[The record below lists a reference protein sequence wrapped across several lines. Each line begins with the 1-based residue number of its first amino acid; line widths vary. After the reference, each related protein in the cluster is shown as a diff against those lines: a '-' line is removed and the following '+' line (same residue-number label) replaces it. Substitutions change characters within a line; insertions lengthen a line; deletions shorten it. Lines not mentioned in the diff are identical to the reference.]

1 MITKQDCGMKR
12 KLSLG
17 LAACILFL
25 GLLSLSCQKQEMSE
39 GTGDK
44 AATAT
49 HAQKADYGE
58 ISIQNGTKE
67 LMYYTIQPEGS
78 MEYPHDR
85 ILDIGEI
92 YTYVGEEALN
102 VMFRRTDEVVRK
114 RLEPGTIYSF
124 ILDAQGEVTVKEGW
138 HGVERSENLA
148 PFLATPM
155 EVVKKM
161 LEVAQVTE
169 NDIVY
174 DLGCG
179 DGRIVISAAKIYG
192 ARGVG
197 IDFNPSRIE
206 ESLERAQ
213 KEGVEHLVTFR
224 IGDVLKA
231 DFSEATVVSTYLLT
245 RSNARLRPL
254 FEQQLKSGTRVVTHN
269 YRVPGWEDKEIDSF
283 MLELAPTDIHWIYL
297 YRR

>member
-1 MITKQDCGMKR
+1 MCV
-12 KLSLG
+12 LS
-17 LAACILFL
+17 F
-25 GLLSLSCQKQEMSE
+25 GLLFSSCQKQDVSE
-39 GTGDK
+39 DL
-44 AATAT
+44 AAAVTQS
-49 HAQKADYGE
+49 QKVDGGE

-92 YTYVGEEALN
+92 YTYVGGDALN
-102 VMFRRTDEVVRK
+102 ITYRRNDEIVRK
-114 RLEPGTIYSF
+114 RLDPGNIYSF
-124 ILDAQGEVTVKEGW
+124 VLDAQGKVTIKEGW
-138 HGVERSENLA
+138 HGVEYSENLA

-155 EVVKKM
+155 EVVEKM
-161 LEVAQVTE
+161 LEIAQITKD
-169 NDIVY
+169 DIVY

-179 DGRIVISAAKIYG
+179 DGRIVISAAKLYG

-197 IDFNPSRIE
+197 IDFNPKRIE

-254 FEQQLKSGTRVVTHN
+254 FEKQLKSGTRVVTHN
-269 YRVPGWEDKEIDSF
+269 YRVPGWEDKEIDSQ
-283 MLELAPTDIHWIYL
+283 MLELGPTDIHWVYL